1 MPHTAWPLIAAR
13 WLASEKASMRNR
25 TSIQRKV
32 ARALL
37 LGAAGCTLLGSG
49 GCGGDDDGNRSSGTL
64 VVPFELGN
72 NRSCEAAGVEWVK
85 AELNDSYVEE
95 APCSNG
101 QVRFLNVPAGSYK
114 IKISAFDEDNV
125 EVMDNH
131 EDTETTVNV
140 AGNNQTSEHE
150 IPVTLTAAPAHLL
163 VRWTFGFTTCKGA
176 SIDRFA
182 IKVWLSGGDDL
193 LLSQT
198 MPCTL
203 EGRGKD
209 QYREI
214 DDPDRRLSGEQAGE
228 VTIQALDKTGVT
240 VGPAA
245 VFKYKAPGPGHD
257 VRVTVECDQG
267 ACRGTGKPDPN
278 N

>member
-1 MPHTAWPLIAAR
+1 
-13 WLASEKASMRNR
+13 MRNR

-32 ARALL
+32 AQGLL
-37 LGAAGCTLLGSG
+37 LRAAGLSLLGSSVWVS
-49 GCGGDDDGNRSSGTL
+49 GCGGGDDDNRSSGTL

-72 NRSCEAAGVEWVK
+72 NRSCEAAGVDYVR
-85 AELNDSYVEE
+85 AELSNGNYEEE

-114 IKISAFDEDNV
+114 IKISAFDEDGV
-125 EVMDNH
+125 EVLDSHESMD
-131 EDTETTVNV
+131 TTVNV
-140 AGNNQTSEHE
+140 EGNNETSEHKV
-150 IPVTLTAAPAHLL
+150 PVTLTAAPAHLL

-193 LLSQT
+193 LISKSL
-198 MPCTL
+198 PCML
-203 EGRGKD
+203 EGKGKD

-214 DDPDRRLSGEQAGE
+214 EDPERRLSGEQAGE
-228 VTIQALDKTGVT
+228 VTIQAIDKTGVN

-245 VFKYKAPGPGHD
+245 VFKYKAPGAGHD
-257 VRVTVECDQG
+257 VKVTVECDQG
-267 ACRGTGKPDPN
+267 ACKGTGKPDPK
-278 N
+278 